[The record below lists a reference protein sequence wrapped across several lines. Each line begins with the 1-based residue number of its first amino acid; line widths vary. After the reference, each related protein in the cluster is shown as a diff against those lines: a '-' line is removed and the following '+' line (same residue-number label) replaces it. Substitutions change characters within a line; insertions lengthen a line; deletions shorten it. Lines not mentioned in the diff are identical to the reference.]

1 MSTRTSPI
9 ISAILTPLLVI
20 CPVWA
25 QTPVPLANS
34 PLGSAMDQQIQLH
47 IVESDGPQ
55 AQVSSRTVKG
65 ITVQV
70 TDSTGAGISEAAV
83 VFRLPDSGPTGIFT
97 DGTHSAVTY
106 TDGSGRAH
114 VTGIQWNG
122 TPGPLAI
129 RVTATK
135 GTSHAGILIEQMLS
149 SSPEL
154 TAATAAAPILPI
166 SALPSAPLPAPS
178 SMPTPGAI
186 RSTTTGASA
195 SAQSIQPASNTS
207 IAQVNSEPS
216 VSVTSA
222 SPGTSAHSSN
232 KKWLIIAAIAAGA
245 GVGAAMAMK
254 GKSTGTSSAPAST
267 LSIGSPTVSI
277 GHP

>member
-9 ISAILTPLLVI
+9 LSAILTPLLVI

-25 QTPVPLANS
+25 QTPLSLANS
-34 PLGSAMDQQIQLH
+34 PLDSAMNQPIQLH
-47 IVESDGPQ
+47 MIESDGPQ
-55 AQVSSRTVKG
+55 AQVSSRGAKG

-70 TDSTGAGISEAAV
+70 TDSTGAGVPDAAV

-97 DGTHSAVTY
+97 DGTHSAVAY
-106 TDGSGRAH
+106 TDGSGSAH

-135 GTSHAGILIEQMLS
+135 GTSHAGILIEQTLS
-149 SSPEL
+149 SSMEL
-154 TAATAAAPILPI
+154 AAATATPVAPV

-178 SMPTPGAI
+178 TMPTPGAI

-195 SAQSIQPASNTS
+195 SAQDIKPASNTS

-222 SPGTSAHSSN
+222 SPGTSAHSSK

-254 GKSTGTSSAPAST
+254 GKSSGASSTPAST